1 MSDPKNEPNIVE
13 AEYASK
19 KGEIALR
26 SHEYD
31 GIREYD
37 QMLPNWW
44 LFIFFGSVIF
54 FVGYWLVYYNLG
66 ITKTDAEKVE
76 AKIAVIEKAKA
87 KALEDML
94 SRLTDEALV
103 SQWATDPAAVEAGK
117 QAYMTNCIAC
127 HGQDLTASIDAGGQK
142 IPLPGLALTD
152 GTWKY
157 GARPMDIFK
166 LINEG
171 TPADSPGHNGA
182 RMAPWGQ
189 TMPPL
194 QIAQIT
200 AFLIHENPKDFAKE

>member
-1 MSDPKNEPNIVE
+1 MSEKPQPEITN

-44 LFIFFGSVIF
+44 LFIFYSSLAVSVI
-54 FVGYWLVYYNLG
+54 WWIIYYNLP
-66 ITKTDAEKVE
+66 IADTDAQRIDKQ
-76 AKIAVIEKAKA
+76 IAAIEKAKS
-87 KALEDML
+87 KELEDML
-94 SRLTDEALV
+94 SKLNDDALV
-103 SQWATDPAAVEAGK
+103 NQWATDTTAVEAGR
-117 QAYMTNCIAC
+117 QTYMASCIAC
-127 HGQDLTASIDAGGQK
+127 HGQDLQAVIDAGGQK
-142 IPLPGLALTD
+142 IPLPGLSLTD

-157 GARPMDIFK
+157 GSKPMDIFK

-182 RMAPWGQ
+182 RMMAWGQ

-194 QIAQIT
+194 QIAQLT
-200 AFLIHENPKDFAKE
+200 AFLIHENPKDFAR